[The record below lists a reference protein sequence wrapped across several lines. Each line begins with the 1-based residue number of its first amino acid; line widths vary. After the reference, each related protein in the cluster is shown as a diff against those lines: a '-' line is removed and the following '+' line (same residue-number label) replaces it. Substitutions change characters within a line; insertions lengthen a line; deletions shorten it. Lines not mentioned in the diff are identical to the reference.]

1 MAEPVWAPVGRVP
14 TYELV
19 LRRIEEQ
26 LVARSLRPGDK
37 LPAERELA
45 AMLGASRPAVRE
57 ALRVLQAQGIL
68 KSSTGS
74 GADAGTFVMSAPSGA
89 LTRLLKVHL
98 AVASFPLSDVVE
110 ARIML
115 ERFSAESAVKGEVE
129 NLDAVEAILQQMD
142 ASEIDLESFNQL
154 DTAFHVAIAECG
166 GNRLIADLTVAIR
179 ESIRTDI
186 RAALTAETDWP
197 QVRERL
203 RGDHHG
209 IYQALRAGDGGRAAD
224 LLAEHISTFYRYM
237 VQGSNA
243 SPPGR
248 SGATAGTEQG

>member
-26 LVARSLRPGDK
+26 LVTRSLRPGDK

-45 AMLGASRPAVRE
+45 SMLGASRPAVRE

-74 GADAGTFVMSAPSGA
+74 GADAGTMVMSAPSGA

-115 ERFSAESAVKGEVE
+115 ERFSAQSAVKGPPEK
-129 NLDAVEAILQQMD
+129 LSAVGTILASMD
-142 ASEIDLESFNQL
+142 EPDIDIERFNRL
-154 DTAFHVAIAECG
+154 DTEFHVAIADCG

-179 ESIRTDI
+179 ESIRSDI
-186 RAALTAETDWP
+186 HVALAGHTDWP
-197 QVRERL
+197 GVREQL
-203 RGDHHG
+203 RADHHG
-209 IYQALRAGDGGRAAD
+209 IYLALQAGNGARAAD
-224 LLAEHISTFYRYM
+224 LLADHIAAFYRLM
-237 VQGSNA
+237 APGSGPQSA
-243 SPPGR
+243 
-248 SGATAGTEQG
+248 AD

>member
-1 MAEPVWAPVGRVP
+1 
-14 TYELV
+14 LV

-45 AMLGASRPAVRE
+45 SMLGASRPAVRE

-74 GADAGTFVMSAPSGA
+74 GADAGTMVMSAPSGA

-115 ERFSAESAVKGEVE
+115 ERFSAQSAVKGSPEKIAALAE
-129 NLDAVEAILQQMD
+129 ILATMD
-142 ASEIDLESFNQL
+142 DPNIDIERFNQL
-154 DTAFHVAIAECG
+154 DTEFHVAIAECG

-179 ESIRTDI
+179 ESIRSDI
-186 RAALTAETDWP
+186 RAALAGAADWP
-197 QVRERL
+197 DVRERL
-203 RGDHHG
+203 RADHHG
-209 IYQALRAGDGGRAAD
+209 IYLALRAGDGARAAD
-224 LLAEHISTFYRYM
+224 LLADHITAFYRLM
-237 VQGSNA
+237 APGSDSHA
-243 SPPGR
+243 S
-248 SGATAGTEQG
+248 AD